1 MLRDMATAP
10 ETTLLILGAG
20 GDLTHRLLLPGLA
33 SLLAVEPERAV
44 RVVGADRVDISAA
57 DWKARVKDSFAAAKP
72 AARVTAAIT
81 KHTAYI
87 RTDLLDK
94 GALRALVEGC
104 GDGPLV
110 IFFALPP
117 QVTMKVCDLLQ
128 HVDLPDTTRL
138 ALEKPFGTD
147 HASAVAFNALL
158 HKVVAEED
166 VFRIDHFLGVATVF
180 NLVGLRFANRMLA
193 PIWSAEHIER
203 VEIVYDEDLALE
215 GRAGYYDGAG
225 ALKDMLQSHLLQVLA
240 LFAMESIATLDA
252 RELQDQKAQVLR
264 ATKVWGG
271 SPKRSSRRA
280 RYTAGT
286 IGRRK
291 VPDYAK
297 EQGVDPK
304 RSTETLAQVTLEV
317 ANSRWAGVPFVVRSG
332 KALGAPRKQIVAQ
345 LPRRSAP
352 ADRLRRRV
360 RRRPAHHRPQA
371 GRCLPHPDDECRG
384 RPRRPGTEDPH
395 GQVGRSAHA
404 ALRRGAGADLRRQPA
419 AHRAGR
425 RRRGVLAG
433 DGAGAQGLGRRAGAV
448 GDVCRRHRRPRGLAR
463 ALARRVRRGYAP
475 CRARG
480 RRSGRGRGAGSR
492 RRTSRRSPSCGRS
505 CG

>member
-1 MLRDMATAP
+1 MLRDMATP
-10 ETTLLILGAG
+10 PQTTLLILGAG

-33 SLLAVEPERAV
+33 SLLAVEPERSV
-44 RVVGADRVDISAA
+44 RVVGADRVDLSSAA
-57 DWKARVKDSFAAAKP
+57 WKARVKDSFASVKP
-72 AARVTAAIT
+72 PAGSPSMTKVTAAVT
-81 KHTAYI
+81 RHTAYVQ
-87 RTDLLDK
+87 TDVLDEA
-94 GALRALVEGC
+94 ALRALVEDC

-117 QVTMKVCDLLQ
+117 QVSMKVCRLLR

-147 HASAVAFNALL
+147 HASAVAFNTLL
-158 HKVVAEED
+158 HKVVPEED
-166 VFRIDHFLGVATVF
+166 IFRIDHFLGVATVF

-264 ATKVWGG
+264 ATRIWGG

-297 EQGVDPK
+297 EEGVDPK
-304 RSTETLAQVTLEV
+304 RHTETLAQVTLEV
-317 ANSRWAGVPFVVRSG
+317 DNSRWAGVPFVVRSG
-332 KALGAPRKQIVAQ
+332 KALGTPRKQIVAHFRDVPH
-345 LPRRSAP
+345 LPTGFVGASDG
-352 ADRLRRRV
+352 DRLTIDLKPGAV
-360 RRRPAHHRPQA
+360 SLSLTMNAEGDPVDLEQKTLSATLA
-371 GRCLPHPDDECRG
+371 A
-384 RPRRPGTEDPH
+384 PRM
-395 GQVGRSAHA
+395 
-404 ALRRGAGADLRRQPA
+404 QPY
-419 AHRAGR
+419 GE
-425 RRRGVLAG
+425 VLAQILDGNQLLTVRG
-433 DGAGAQGLGRRAGAV
+433 DAAEDCWRVMEPVIKAWSDGRV
-448 GDVCRRHRRPRGLAR
+448 PLET
-463 ALARRVRRGYAP
+463 YA
-475 CRARG
+475 
-480 RRSGRGRGAGSR
+480 AGSDGPDGWLTR
-492 RRTSRRSPSCGRS
+492 
-505 CG
+505 

>member
-1 MLRDMATAP
+1 MLRDMANP
-10 ETTLLILGAG
+10 PQTTLLILGAG

-33 SLLAVEPERAV
+33 SLLAVEPDRAV
-44 RVVGADRVDISAA
+44 RVLGADRVEISPAA
-57 DWKARVKDSFAAAKP
+57 WKARVKDSFAAAKP
-72 AARVTAAIT
+72 PAGVTSAIT

-87 RTDLLDK
+87 RTDLLDEA
-94 GALRALVEGC
+94 ALRSLIEGC

-117 QVTMKVCDLLQ
+117 QVTMKVCGLLR
-128 HVDLPDTTRL
+128 HVDLPETTRL

-147 HASAVAFNALL
+147 HAAAVRFNALL
-158 HKVVAEED
+158 HRVVPEEEI
-166 VFRIDHFLGVATVF
+166 FRIDHFLGVATVF

-264 ATKVWGG
+264 ATRVWGG

-297 EQGVDPK
+297 EEGVDPK
-304 RSTETLAQVTLEV
+304 RHTETLAQVTLEV

-332 KALGAPRKQIVAQ
+332 KALGTPRKQIVAHFRDVPH
-345 LPRRSAP
+345 LPTGFLGGSGG
-352 ADRLRRRV
+352 DRLTIDLKPGAV
-360 RRRPAHHRPQA
+360 SLTLTMNAEGDPVDLEQKTLTASLA
-371 GRCLPHPDDECRG
+371 A
-384 RPRRPGTEDPH
+384 PRM
-395 GQVGRSAHA
+395 
-404 ALRRGAGADLRRQPA
+404 QPY
-419 AHRAGR
+419 GE
-425 RRRGVLAG
+425 VLAQILDGSQLLTVRG
-433 DGAGAQGLGRRAGAV
+433 DAAEDCWRVMEPVIKAWADGRV
-448 GDVCRRHRRPRGLAR
+448 PLET
-463 ALARRVRRGYAP
+463 YA
-475 CRARG
+475 
-480 RRSGRGRGAGSR
+480 AGSDGPDGWL
-492 RRTSRRSPSCGRS
+492 TP
-505 CG
+505 

>member
-1 MLRDMATAP
+1 MLPDMATPP

-33 SLLAVEPERAV
+33 SLLAVEPDRAV
-44 RVVGADRVDISAA
+44 RVVGADRVDISGA

-72 AARVTAAIT
+72 PAPRRSHTDPTAAIT
-81 KHTAYI
+81 KRTAYV
-87 RTDLLDK
+87 RTDLLDES
-94 GALRALVEGC
+94 ALRALVEDC

-117 QVTMKVCDLLQ
+117 QVSMKVCELLQ
-128 HVDLPDTTRL
+128 HLDLPETTRL

-147 HASAVAFNALL
+147 HASAVRFNALL
-158 HKVVAEED
+158 HKVVREED
-166 VFRIDHFLGVATVF
+166 IFRIDHFLGVATVF

-286 IGRRK
+286 IGNRK

-297 EQGVDPK
+297 EEGVDPK

-317 ANSRWAGVPFVVRSG
+317 DNGRWAGVPFVLRSG
-332 KALGAPRKQIVAQ
+332 KALGAPRKQIVAHFRDVPH
-345 LPRRSAP
+345 LPTGFVGGADG
-352 ADRLRRRV
+352 DRLTIDLKPGAV
-360 RRRPAHHRPQA
+360 SLTLTMNAEGDPIDLEQKTLTATLA
-371 GRCLPHPDDECRG
+371 A
-384 RPRRPGTEDPH
+384 PRM
-395 GQVGRSAHA
+395 
-404 ALRRGAGADLRRQPA
+404 QPY
-419 AHRAGR
+419 GE
-425 RRRGVLAG
+425 VLAQILDGNQLLTVRG
-433 DGAGAQGLGRRAGAV
+433 DTAEECWRVMEPVIKAWADGRV
-448 GDVCRRHRRPRGLAR
+448 PLES
-463 ALARRVRRGYAP
+463 YA
-475 CRARG
+475 
-480 RRSGRGRGAGSR
+480 AGSNGPDGWL
-492 RRTSRRSPSCGRS
+492 TP
-505 CG
+505 

>member
-1 MLRDMATAP
+1 MT
-10 ETTLLILGAG
+10 GA
-20 GDLTHRLLLPGLA
+20 
-33 SLLAVEPERAV
+33 V
-44 RVVGADRVDISAA
+44 
-57 DWKARVKDSFAAAKP
+57 
-72 AARVTAAIT
+72 T
-81 KHTAYI
+81 KHTAYVK
-87 RTDLLDK
+87 TDLLDEV
-94 GALRALVEGC
+94 ALRELVESC

-128 HVDLPDTTRL
+128 HVDLPEVTRL

-158 HKVVAEED
+158 HKVVTEED
-166 VFRIDHFLGVATVF
+166 IFRIDHFLGVATVF

-280 RYTAGT
+280 RYTAGHDRAA
-286 IGRRK
+286 GRSRTTRRRR
-291 VPDYAK
+291 VSTPAR
-297 EQGVDPK
+297 PPR
-304 RSTETLAQVTLEV
+304 RSRRSPWRSPTA
-317 ANSRWAGVPFVVRSG
+317 AGPGCRSSC
-332 KALGAPRKQIVAQ
+332 AAARRMGAPRKQIVAHFRDVPHLPTGFVGGSDGDQ
-345 LPRRSAP
+345 LTIDLKPGAVSLTLTMNAEGDPLDLEQKTLTATLAAPRM
-352 ADRLRRRV
+352 
-360 RRRPAHHRPQA
+360 
-371 GRCLPHPDDECRG
+371 
-384 RPRRPGTEDPH
+384 
-395 GQVGRSAHA
+395 
-404 ALRRGAGADLRRQPA
+404 QPY
-419 AHRAGR
+419 GE
-425 RRRGVLAG
+425 VLAQIFDGSQLLTVRG
-433 DGAGAQGLGRRAGAV
+433 DAAEECWRVMAPVIKAWADDRVPLETYAAGSTVPTAGSRPSGRVPSARQGRDRTH
-448 GDVCRRHRRPRGLAR
+448 D
-463 ALARRVRRGYAP
+463 RVRRGCGP
-475 CRARG
+475 SRARG
-480 RRSGRGRGAGSR
+480 RRSGRARGAGSR
-492 RRTSRRSPSCGRS
+492 RRTSRRCPSCGRW